1 MNIYTDTN
9 SPFPSQVVSD
19 AEKASLEYGE
29 QVAQA
34 IEQEWFSQGRVS
46 GNRYLTNW
54 NNFHQLR
61 LYARG
66 EQSIQKYKDELAI
79 NGDLSYLNLD
89 WKPVPILSK
98 FVDIV
103 VNGISSKSYDIKA
116 YAQDPESIK
125 KRTEYASKI
134 YEDMLSKEYLENLKQ
149 TLGLD
154 LYQSPSK
161 DIIPENREEL
171 ELHMQLSYK
180 QSVEIAEEEA
190 ISSVFAQNKYDLI
203 RRRLN
208 MDLVTCGIA
217 AAKTSFNVANG
228 VTVDYVDPAYMIYS
242 YTEDPNFEDIYYVGE
257 IKAITIPELKK
268 EFPHISEEELKR
280 IQAQPGNR
288 SYITGWGDYDANT
301 VQVLY
306 FDYKTYH
313 NQVFKIKQTDQGLI
327 KAIEKPDTFNPEPNE
342 NFERVGRSIEVLYSG
357 AKVLGTNTMLKW
369 ELAQNMSRPFADTT
383 KVKMNYAICA
393 PRMYKGRIESIVS
406 KCTGFADMIQ
416 LTHLKLQQVIS
427 RMVPDGVYLDMDGL
441 SEVDLGNGTNYNP
454 AEALN
459 MYFQTGSIV
468 GRSLTQEGDM
478 NPGKV
483 PIQELQSGS
492 GNAKISSLIQT
503 YQYYLQMIRDVT
515 GLNEA
520 RDGSLP
526 DRNTLVGLQKL
537 AANASNVATRHIVQ
551 SSLFLTLKLAEN
563 ISLKVADA
571 LEFPLTKSSLQ
582 NSISTYNIKTL
593 EEVVNLNLHDF
604 GIFLEL
610 EPDEEEKQQ
619 LESNIQIALQ
629 AKNIDVED
637 AIDLRS
643 IKNLKLANQMLK
655 VKRKEKA
662 KQDQAAQQANIAA
675 QSQAQAAAAE
685 KTAMAEVQK
694 QQAISGANVEYEKAK
709 SQFEIERMQI
719 QAQLKKQEMQMQ
731 HQFDM
736 QLKQVEEEQAQLEQ
750 NIQVALQAGGI
761 DLEDAIDLR
770 QIRNLKLANQMLK
783 VKRRQKAKQDQAN
796 QQANI
801 QAQAQAQA
809 ETAEKTAMAEVQ
821 KQQAISGAN
830 VEYEKA
836 KSEFEKDRMQLQS
849 QLDQQKM
856 MQQHKNDM
864 ELKQLEVQQQQQ
876 KEKEIEDRKDK
887 RIKMEGTQQSKMIQ
901 QRQTDSPAIDFEAE
915 SGLDMSPFM

>member
-1 MNIYTDTN
+1 MNIYTNTN

-19 AEKASLEYGE
+19 AEKASLKYGE

-34 IEQEWFSQGRVS
+34 IEQEWFSQGRTS

-54 NNFHQLR
+54 NNFHMLR
-61 LYARG
+61 SYARG

-103 VNGISSKSYDIKA
+103 VNGISSKAYDIKA

-125 KRTEYASKI
+125 KRTSYASKI
-134 YEDMLSKEYLENLKQ
+134 YEDMLSDEYLANLKNV
-149 TLGLD
+149 LGLD
-154 LYQSPSK
+154 LYQSP
-161 DIIPENREEL
+161 DPGIIPETTEEL

-190 ISSVFAQNKYDLI
+190 ISSVLAQNKYDLI

-208 MDLVTCGIA
+208 MDLTVCGIA
-217 AAKTSFNVANG
+217 AAKTSFNTAEG
-228 VTVDYVDPAYMIYS
+228 ITVDYVDPAYMVYS
-242 YTEDPNFEDIYYVGE
+242 YTEDPNFQDIYYVGE
-257 IKAITIPELKK
+257 LKSITIPELKK

-280 IQAQPGNR
+280 IQAMPGNR

-313 NQVFKIKQTDQGLI
+313 NQVFKIKQTDQGLV
-327 KAIEKPDTFNPEPNE
+327 KAIEKPDTFNPPESDM
-342 NFERVGRSIEVLYSG
+342 FERVGRSIEVLYSG
-357 AKVLGTNTMLKW
+357 AKVLGTDTMLKW
-369 ELAQNMSRPFADTT
+369 ELAKNMSRPYADTT

-393 PRMYKGRIESIVS
+393 PRIYKGRIESLVS

-441 SEVDLGNGTNYNP
+441 AEVDLGNGTNYNP

-483 PIQELQSGS
+483 PIQELSASTGQG
-492 GNAKISSLIQT
+492 KINSLIST

-551 SSLFLTLKLAEN
+551 SSLYLTLKLAEN

-593 EEVVNLNLHDF
+593 SEVVNLNLHDF

-619 LESNIQIALQ
+619 LEANIQVALQ
-629 AKNIDVED
+629 AGNIDVED
-637 AIDLRS
+637 AIDLRG

-655 VKRKEKA
+655 VKRKQKA
-662 KQDQAAQQANIAA
+662 KEDQANQQANIAA
-675 QSQAQAAAAE
+675 QSEAQAAAAE
-685 KTAMAEVQK
+685 KTAM
-694 QQAISGANVEYEKAK
+694 S
-709 SQFEIERMQI
+709 
-719 QAQLKKQEMQMQ
+719 
-731 HQFDM
+731 
-736 QLKQVEEEQAQLEQ
+736 
-750 NIQVALQAGGI
+750 
-761 DLEDAIDLR
+761 
-770 QIRNLKLANQMLK
+770 
-783 VKRRQKAKQDQAN
+783 
-796 QQANI
+796 
-801 QAQAQAQA
+801 
-809 ETAEKTAMAEVQ
+809 EVQ

-836 KSEFEKDRMQLQS
+836 KSEFEKDRMQLQA

-856 MQQHKNDM
+856 MMQHKNDM
-864 ELKQLEVQQQQQ
+864 ELKNVEVKGMSE
-876 KEKEIEDRKDK
+876 KEKLIEDRKDK
-887 RIKMEGTQQSKMIQ
+887 RSKMEATQQSEMIS
-901 QRQTDSPAIDFEAE
+901 QRKNDSLPINFENENVEMDTTDMLPS
-915 SGLDMSPFM
+915 L